1 MAQASPAEI
10 DAALTALDGIRDP
23 STGKGLATA
32 GLVQGLMIRD
42 GRAGF
47 MLEVPAKVA
56 QLYAPVRDA
65 AEKALA
71 ALPGIERAQVVLT
84 TQAGGPAAASPPAR
98 GSRLNEDPRAQVG
111 PSEEAV
117 RPPNVRRVIAVASG
131 KGGVGKSTVSV
142 NLACALARL
151 GLKVGLA
158 DADIF
163 GPSAPRMLGVSG
175 MPAFDDGKLIPF
187 EAHGVKVMSIGFI
200 AEGDTPMIFRGPRA
214 SGAVRQMTSGVKW
227 GSAEA
232 PLDVLVIDLPPGTG
246 DIHLTVIQ
254 SVKLDGVVIVSTP
267 QEVAL
272 IDARRAVAMF
282 RKTRT
287 PILGVIENMAYFP
300 DPSTGERI
308 PIFGQGGAAAEAA
321 RLGVPLLAEVPID
334 IPLRQGGDEGV
345 PVTATDSDSPAAL
358 AFRTAAEALKARLS
372 AAS

>member
-1 MAQASPAEI
+1 MAQVPPTEI
-10 DAALTALDGIRDP
+10 DAALAVLDGIRDP
-23 STGKGLATA
+23 STGKGLAAA

-47 MLEVPAKVA
+47 MLEVPAAVA

-84 TQAGGPAAASPPAR
+84 TATGPQAGKPAQR

-111 PSEEAV
+111 PGEEAV

-187 EAHGVKVMSIGFI
+187 EAHGVQVMSIGFI

-227 GSAEA
+227 GGPDA

-282 RKTRT
+282 GKTRT

-300 DPSTGERI
+300 DPATGERI
-308 PIFGQGGAAAEAA
+308 PIFGQGGAAAEAE
-321 RLGVPLLAEVPID
+321 RMGVPLLAEVPID

-345 PVTATDSDSPAAL
+345 PVTATDGDSPAAR
-358 AFRTAAEALKARLS
+358 AFRGAAESLKAALLS
-372 AAS
+372 AG